1 MSLRRPTASNFRA
14 SAGQINSGPARR
26 MTAHHHFWRAGD
38 RIFFWHCARAGVNSI
53 LFNPV
58 LFTAGALAFLPIRFA
73 RAAG

>member
-1 MSLRRPTASNFRA
+1 
-14 SAGQINSGPARR
+14 
-26 MTAHHHFWRAGD
+26 MTAHHHFWRAGG
-38 RIFFWHCARAGVNSI
+38 RIFFWHCARAGVNSF